1 LFADD
6 TSVSFSAPTFTELE
20 EVINSELI
28 VVSDWLLANRLSVNV
43 GKSNFV
49 VFKQKKKTQIN
60 VTLNGMTLEK
70 KDTVKYLGILLDSQ
84 LSWQPQVSQVKRNIS
99 YGLGS
104 LYKLRHF
111 VPKKSLPNLYY
122 SFIYSHISYGIEAWG
137 AANDSILSSI
147 SVVMNKALR
156 AIQFKGKREP
166 VASLYTNQFLNLSS
180 LIQFSWMKIIFKY
193 FLGHFPE
200 HFRSFFKILNHTH
213 QTRFR
218 DNVNTIVLP
227 RFSSKLTMRS
237 IFFKGIQMW
246 NNLDTSYRKNTNF
259 FSFKKEL
266 KKHLLDLQCSF

>member
-1 LFADD
+1 
-6 TSVSFSAPTFTELE
+6 
-20 EVINSELI
+20 
-28 VVSDWLLANRLSVNV
+28 
-43 GKSNFV
+43 
-49 VFKQKKKTQIN
+49 
-60 VTLNGMTLEK
+60 MTLEK

-122 SFIYSHISYGIEAWG
+122 SFIYSHISYGIKAWG

-200 HFRSFFKILNHTH
+200 HFRSFFKILDHTH

-227 RFSSKLTMRS
+227 QFSSKLTMRS
-237 IFFKGIQMW
+237 IFFKRYSDVEQFGY
-246 NNLDTSYRKNTNF
+246 LLSKEYKLF
-259 FSFKKEL
+259 FI
-266 KKHLLDLQCSF
+266 